1 MADNLVESIT
11 ISFLEI
17 EAQAQDMIAS
27 VLYEYYYDTN
37 ALIDSI
43 KSCTFD
49 ELKTFYETQFT

>member
-11 ISFLEI
+11 ISFLDI
-17 EAQAQDMIAS
+17 EAQGQDMIAS

-49 ELKTFYETQFT
+49 ELKAFY